1 MNLDVL
7 HGKLKMNNIH
17 YSSASNEWSTP
28 QDFYDKLNNGITV
41 VPQDHSWINH
51 AMFSHGTCVI
61 SNSTMFTEEKYNY
74 FMQNGYEK
82 EIKPKKIIQIPK
94 LLQNLYE
101 KTIK

>member
-1 MNLDVL
+1 VENGYQGVKMIVNNLPFTIPD
-7 HGKLKMNNIH
+7 
-17 YSSASNEWSTP
+17 
-28 QDFYDKLNNGITV
+28 NGITV
-41 VPQDHSWINH
+41 VPQDLSWINH
-51 AMFSHGTCVI
+51 AMPSHGTCVI